1 MTMKPKPILVVDD
14 EPAIL
19 DMIAELLGYEGYQVV
34 TTSEGSV
41 ALAQAKADPPALI
54 LLDLM
59 MPGMSGWQVIAALKA
74 SPQTRAIPVV
84 LLSARRDL
92 AVTATE
98 LGIVTFLAKP
108 FDIDELLDIVHK
120 HANPNAHPSV
130 DGLLNDS

>member
-1 MTMKPKPILVVDD
+1 MNPKPILVVDD

-41 ALAQAKADPPALI
+41 ALTQAKADPPALI

-59 MPGMSGWQVIAALKA
+59 MPGMSGWQVIAALRA

-92 AVTATE
+92 QATATE

-108 FDIDELLDIVHK
+108 FDIDELLDIVHQ
-120 HANPNAHPSV
+120 HAGP
-130 DGLLNDS
+130 DGASSAG

>member
-1 MTMKPKPILVVDD
+1 MKPKPILVVDD

-19 DMIAELLGYEGYQVV
+19 DMIAELLRYEGYQVV

-41 ALAQAKADPPALI
+41 ALAQANVDPPALI

-74 SPQTRAIPVV
+74 SPQTRVIPVV

-92 AVTATE
+92 PAAAAE
-98 LGIVTFLAKP
+98 LEVVTFLAKP
-108 FDIDELLDIVHK
+108 FDIDDLLSIVHEY
-120 HANPNAHPSV
+120 AHPGV
-130 DGLLNDS
+130 DSGSTPS

>member
-1 MTMKPKPILVVDD
+1 MNPKAILVVDD

-34 TTSEGSV
+34 TTSQGSV
-41 ALAQAKADPPALI
+41 ALARAKDDPPALI

-84 LLSARRDL
+84 VLSARRDL
-92 AVTATE
+92 PATAKE

-108 FDIDELLDIVHK
+108 FDIDELLKIVHTYAGPTS
-120 HANPNAHPSV
+120 HSNV
-130 DGLLNDS
+130 DG

>member
-19 DMIAELLGYEGYQVV
+19 EMIAELLMYEGYQVV

-41 ALAQAKADPPALI
+41 ALAQAKVDPPALI

-92 AVTATE
+92 PATAAE
-98 LGIVTFLAKP
+98 LEVVTFLAKP
-108 FDIDELLDIVHK
+108 FDIDELLSIVHE
-120 HANPNAHPSV
+120 HAHR
-130 DGLLNDS
+130 

>member
-1 MTMKPKPILVVDD
+1 MNPKPILVVDD

-19 DMIAELLGYEGYQVV
+19 DMIAELLGYEGYPVV
-34 TTSEGSV
+34 TTSEGSIAV
-41 ALAQAKADPPALI
+41 ARAKVDPPALI

-92 AVTATE
+92 PATAHE

-108 FDIDELLDIVHK
+108 FDIDELLKIVHTY
-120 HANPNAHPSV
+120 AGPNSHSNV
-130 DGLLNDS
+130 DGAASER